1 MSGGAHPPAYYP
13 VFLSLAERLV
23 VVVGG
28 GAVAER
34 KVAGLLPCGARVRL
48 VAPELTPGLARLAE
62 RGEIEHVARGF
73 RPGDLEGAFLA
84 LAEPGG
90 ADRDAAFFAEAE
102 RRGVF
107 ANVEDVVDRCSF
119 IAPSIVRRGDLA
131 VAISTSGR
139 APALAVRLRQR
150 LERELG
156 PEYGA
161 LLELAGR
168 LRAPLAR
175 SVPDFEERRRRW
187 YELVDSDVLALFR
200 DGRPAEAAERAE
212 EIMGVAPEAA
222 EGASEPVGVGAEA
235 AEEAE
240 GPVGVETEAPER

>member
-34 KVAGLLPCGARVRL
+34 KVAALLPCGARVR
-48 VAPELTPGLARLAE
+48 VVGPELTPELARLAE
-62 RGEIEHVARGF
+62 GGEIEHLARDF

-119 IAPSIVRRGDLA
+119 IAPSIVRRGDLV

-156 PEYGA
+156 PEYAA

-168 LRAPLAR
+168 MRAPLAR

-200 DGRPAEAAERAE
+200 DGRPAEAAARAE
-212 EIMGVAPEAA
+212 EVMGVAPEAA
-222 EGASEPVGVGAEA
+222 EAAAEPVGVDAEA

-240 GPVGVETEAPER
+240 KPVGVETEAPER

>member
-48 VAPELTPGLARLAE
+48 VAPEVTPGLARLAE